1 MKRGDREEARGGEC
15 LREMATGEKYRR
27 LLKLPT
33 QRRGPTSGA
42 KRPGR
47 QKAITLSSWSEFKAV
62 RQQVISQR
70 GRARQAAGGGGE
82 LEPGQGEKHGR
93 RGTRGEAPIQV
104 GEVILH
110 TAGRE
115 GCWRSK
121 AGLEQVEGSYG
132 TCRKTCKKRR
142 RRQEEAARLKWV
154 AALLW
159 RSLCPKLL
167 KELDQVCKRITRQ
180 TLKKSPVIRGAA
192 VTI

>member
-70 GRARQAAGGGGE
+70 GRARQAAGGGGGTGTRSGRKTWQAGNKRRGSDPSRGGDLAHSGAGGL
-82 LEPGQGEKHGR
+82 LEIQGRFGAGRGQLRNVQENVQKTTAEAGRSGATEVGR
-93 RGTRGEAPIQV
+93 RV
-104 GEVILH
+104 VVEVPLSQ
-110 TAGRE
+110 TAE
-115 GCWRSK
+115 GI
-121 AGLEQVEGSYG
+121 GS
-132 TCRKTCKKRR
+132 
-142 RRQEEAARLKWV
+142 
-154 AALLW
+154 
-159 RSLCPKLL
+159 SL
-167 KELDQVCKRITRQ
+167 
-180 TLKKSPVIRGAA
+180 
-192 VTI
+192 